1 MINYRP
7 ILALSIV
14 ATGFLISIS
23 VIFLDALGPKI
34 PLPRKSI
41 MSILNTSN
49 NNSSLLLTKKNIK
62 ANDTKI
68 LAEKYLEQ
76 DNQVHGYSDL
86 EFNVNLSDPENGK
99 FTFFSALC
107 HGSSKNN
114 CNYLN
119 AYLISPDYGVTWT
132 IGLLE

>member
-1 MINYRP
+1 MYNYRP

-14 ATGFLISIS
+14 ATGFLISLS

-41 MSILNTSN
+41 MSILDTSD

-62 ANDTKI
+62 STDTKK

-76 DNQVHGYSDL
+76 ENQIHGYSDL

-107 HGSSKNN
+107 RGSSKNN

-119 AYLISPDYGVTWT
+119 AYLKSIDYGVTWT

>member
-1 MINYRP
+1 MYNYRP

-41 MSILNTSN
+41 ISILNTSN

-62 ANDTKI
+62 ANDTKK

-76 DNQVHGYSDL
+76 ENQVYAYSDL
-86 EFNVNLSDPENGK
+86 DFNLNLSDPENGK
-99 FTFFSALC
+99 FIFFSALC
-107 HGSSKNN
+107 YGSSKNN

-119 AYLISPDYGVTWT
+119 AYLISTDYGVTWAV
-132 IGLLE
+132 GLLE

>member
-1 MINYRP
+1 MINCRP

-41 MSILNTSN
+41 RSILNTST

-62 ANDTKI
+62 ANDTKK

-86 EFNVNLSDPENGK
+86 DFNLNLSDPENGK
-99 FTFFSALC
+99 FIFFSALC
-107 HGSSKNN
+107 YGNSKNN

-119 AYLISPDYGVTWT
+119 AYLTSTDYGVTWA

>member
-1 MINYRP
+1 MINLRP

-23 VIFLDALGPKI
+23 VIFLDVLGPKI

-49 NNSSLLLTKKNIK
+49 NNASLSLTKKNIK
-62 ANDTKI
+62 TNDTKK
-68 LAEKYLEQ
+68 LAETYLKQE
-76 DNQVHGYSDL
+76 NQVHGYSDL
-86 EFNVNLSDPENGK
+86 DFNVNLSDPENGR

-107 HGSSKNN
+107 YGSSKKN

-119 AYLISPDYGVTWT
+119 AYLMSPDYGVSWV
-132 IGLLE
+132 IGFLE